1 MLRTG
6 FTLIIYTYSFYIRSC
21 LQWLNSIRWH
31 VFWQCVFNFFEG
43 FIVNGVVNVILP
55 ALEKRYDLS
64 SSKSAIIASANDFG
78 AFVLLIVVGYFGERR
93 HKPKLMG
100 IGVLVMALGCLL
112 FSLPQFVGGKYA
124 YTISGIVLLMFHNLD
139 YAEIIF
145 RWLENISSFY

>member
-1 MLRTG
+1 
-6 FTLIIYTYSFYIRSC
+6 
-21 LQWLNSIRWH
+21 

-43 FIVNGVVNVILP
+43 FIENGVVNVILP

-112 FSLPQFVGGKYA
+112 FSLPQF
-124 YTISGIVLLMFHNLD
+124 
-139 YAEIIF
+139 
-145 RWLENISSFY
+145 FYNTE

>member
-1 MLRTG
+1 
-6 FTLIIYTYSFYIRSC
+6 
-21 LQWLNSIRWH
+21 
-31 VFWQCVFNFFEG
+31 
-43 FIVNGVVNVILP
+43 VNVILP

-124 YTISGIVLLMFHNLD
+124 YTISGIVLLMLHNLD